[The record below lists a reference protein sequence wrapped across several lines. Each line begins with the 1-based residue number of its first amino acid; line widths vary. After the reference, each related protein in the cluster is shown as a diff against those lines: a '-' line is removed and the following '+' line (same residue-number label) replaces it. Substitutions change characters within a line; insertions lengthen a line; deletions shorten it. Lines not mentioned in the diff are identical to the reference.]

1 MLYGLRISAK
11 ADPDFSSDATELLQ
25 STLRTLIFAVGG
37 ICTTW
42 YILANVT
49 TWHIRVIQ
57 VSYVLLIIAISSVIA
72 LRLLSRRLLV
82 AQSIWLNGLAAA
94 VTLAIYLFQ
103 QPEIAFLYMLLPL
116 VTATTIGWLA
126 SLVMEGVIVGLVW
139 WLSHGQLMP
148 SVPAAYIPVIVIGGA
163 VSGVLGWAATRV
175 LLAVAQWSLFDLERV
190 RREMKEAREQRME
203 LKQVQEDLV
212 LANRELA
219 RLSDRLKAMH
229 QVAEE
234 ARQAKEEFV
243 ANVSHELRTP
253 LNMIIGFS
261 EMITQLPQV
270 YGGGLPPA
278 LLADIAAIQ
287 RNSQHLAK
295 LVDDVLDLSQVDA
308 GRMALSKE
316 WTSLHEIVDEA
327 SQAVGAL
334 FESKGLYLETE
345 VPPDLPPVFCDRTRV
360 RQVIITLLSNAG
372 RFTEQGGVLLE
383 IKRGENDVM
392 VSVADTGPGIAPE
405 DQQRLFKPF
414 QQLDSSIRR
423 RHGGS
428 GLGLV
433 ISKRFVEMHGGKM
446 WLVSPSTADLPSA
459 LRTAEGGIGT
469 TIYFS
474 LPLEASPIRL
484 AA

>member
-1 MLYGLRISAK
+1 MEVPMLYGLRISTK
-11 ADPDFSSDATELLQ
+11 ADPDFSSAATELLQ

-190 RREMKEAREQRME
+190 RREMEEAREQRME

-345 VPPDLPPVFCDRTRV
+345 VPPDLPPV
-360 RQVIITLLSNAG
+360 
-372 RFTEQGGVLLE
+372 LE